1 MGSNPLPA
9 THLRWNLY
17 GAGLESLGRD
27 GKPERLPLPQPA
39 PNEILVRIDAVGVCF
54 SDLKILRLG
63 EAHPKIARDLRTHPV
78 VMGHEICCTV
88 AQVGESL
95 QGRFQV
101 GERYLVQADV
111 YVNERVQAVGY
122 ALDGGYTQYTV
133 FGEPV
138 LNGDAGCYLLRCPE
152 HLSDAEAAL
161 VEPWA
166 CIVASYRI
174 QPRPTP
180 QPNGKWLVIL
190 PHAPMVR
197 YRCSGLEGLSSGNP
211 CVTPSLRF
219 PLQAGGTE
227 SGLPSRSHENPQG
240 GDDSPDTRFP
250 SRSRENLQGG
260 DDSPNTR
267 FPSQSRENLQGGD
280 DSPNT
285 RFPSRSGGNLKEG
298 GQGVALLLT
307 DFRGNPLTDAFEQAA
322 HALGMATHR
331 IETPADAL
339 YDPAQVRAL
348 RDAYAPDGFT
358 DILIFGEPTPALLE
372 AAQDALCYGGALSFT
387 CHHTMP
393 SVPVDVGRLHYDRL
407 LVMGTSSWDITD
419 AYRHT
424 RDTALRNGDRLLL
437 FGAGGAMGQMQL
449 FYALTHP
456 EPPAQVVVVDRHP
469 ERLEPLRA
477 MGVPLAERAGIDLQF
492 YCNADA
498 DPDAQQAHLRS
509 LCPHGYD
516 HIMLL
521 ASSAEAVAL
530 TYPLLTDGGVLNLF
544 AGIPKGQK
552 VPLDLTP
559 LASRHMRL
567 VGSSGST
574 MDDIA
579 ECLRLVAEG
588 ALPARKVIGAIAGLN
603 ALPEALQ
610 AVQSHRYPGKVV
622 VFPQLP
628 DLPLIGLTELHDRL
642 PEVAAHL
649 EAGRYWTRDAERALY
664 RVCST
669 MGEND
674 ATDR

>member
-1 MGSNPLPA
+1 VSAPA

-17 GAGLESLGRD
+17 GAGLENLGRD
-27 GKPERLPLPQPA
+27 GKPERLPVPQPTQ
-39 PNEILVRIDAVGVCF
+39 NEILVRIDAVGICF

-63 EAHPKIARDLRTHPV
+63 EAHPKIDRDLRKHPA

-88 AQVGESL
+88 VQVGEAL
-95 QGRFQV
+95 RGRFHV
-101 GERYLVQADV
+101 GERYIVQADV
-111 YVNERVQAVGY
+111 YVNGRVQAVGY
-122 ALDGGYTQYTV
+122 ALDGGYSQYTV

-138 LNGDAGCYLLRCPE
+138 LNGDAGCYLLRCPD

-166 CIVASYRI
+166 CVVASYRI

-180 QPNGKWLVIL
+180 QPNGRWLVIL

-197 YRCSGLEGLSSGNP
+197 YRCGGVETFRPHPPCPPLPQAGEGERTGALPCAPTPLSHRVGEGSGVRADASPLSHPVGEGLG
-211 CVTPSLRF
+211 VRAT
-219 PLQAGGTE
+219 
-227 SGLPSRSHENPQG
+227 
-240 GDDSPDTRFP
+240 
-250 SRSRENLQGG
+250 
-260 DDSPNTR
+260 
-267 FPSQSRENLQGGD
+267 
-280 DSPNT
+280 
-285 RFPSRSGGNLKEG
+285 
-298 GQGVALLLT
+298 QGVALLLT
-307 DFRGNPLTDAFEQAA
+307 DSRDNPLTDAFEQAA

-339 YDPAQVRAL
+339 YDPERIRAL

-358 DILIFGEPTPALLE
+358 DILIFGEPTPEVLE
-372 AAQDALCYGGALSFT
+372 AAQDTLSYGGALSFT
-387 CHHTMP
+387 CHRAMLP
-393 SVPVDVGRLHYDRL
+393 VPVDVGRLHYDRL

-424 RDTALRNGDRLLL
+424 RDTALRKGDRLLL

-449 FYALTHP
+449 FYALTRP

-469 ERLEPLRA
+469 ERLEPLRE
-477 MGVPLAERAGIDLQF
+477 MGIPLAQQAGIDLQF

-498 DPDAQQAHLRS
+498 EPDAQQAHLRA

-521 ASSAEAVAL
+521 ASSVEAVAL

-552 VPLDLTP
+552 APLDLTP

-567 VGSSGST
+567 LGSSGST

-628 DLPLIGLTELHDRL
+628 DLPLMGLTELHERL

>member
-1 MGSNPLPA
+1 MALPA
-9 THLRWNLY
+9 THFRWNLY
-17 GAGLESLGRD
+17 GAGLENLGRD
-27 GKPERLPLPQPA
+27 GKPERLPVPQPA
-39 PNEILVRIDAVGVCF
+39 QNEILARIDAVGICF

-63 EAHPKIARDLRTHPV
+63 EAHPKIHRDLRTHPA

-88 AQVGESL
+88 VQVGEAL
-95 QGRFQV
+95 RGRFHV
-101 GERYLVQADV
+101 GERYIVQADV
-111 YVNERVQAVGY
+111 YVNGRVQAVGY
-122 ALDGGYTQYTV
+122 ALDGGYSQYTV

-138 LNGDAGCYLLRCPE
+138 LNGDAGCYLLRCPD
-152 HLSDAEAAL
+152 HVSDAEAAL

-166 CIVASYRI
+166 CVVASYRI

-180 QPNGKWLVIL
+180 LPNGRWLVIL

-197 YRCSGLEGLSSGNP
+197 YRCGGVEGLSSGNP

-227 SGLPSRSHENPQG
+227 SGSSPLGGGNPRGEGNLPS
-240 GDDSPDTRFP
+240 
-250 SRSRENLQGG
+250 
-260 DDSPNTR
+260 
-267 FPSQSRENLQGGD
+267 
-280 DSPNT
+280 T

-298 GQGVALLLT
+298 GQGVAILIT
-307 DFRGNPLTDAFEQAA
+307 DSRGNPLTDAFEQAA
-322 HALGMATHR
+322 HALGMALHR

-339 YDPAQVRAL
+339 YDPAQVHTL

-358 DILIFGEPTPALLE
+358 DILIFGEPTPEVLE

-387 CHHTMP
+387 CHHKMP
-393 SVPVDVGRLHYDRL
+393 PVPVDVGRLHYDRL
-407 LVMGTSSWDITD
+407 LLMGTTSWDIAD

-424 RDTALRNGDRLLL
+424 RDTALRKGDRLLL

-449 FYALTHP
+449 FYALTRP

-469 ERLEPLRA
+469 ERLEPLRE
-477 MGVPLAERAGIDLQF
+477 MGVPLAQQAGIDLQF

-498 DPDAQQAHLRS
+498 EPDAQQAHLRA

-552 VPLDLTP
+552 APLDLTP
-559 LASRHMRL
+559 LASRHMRI

-628 DLPLIGLTELHDRL
+628 DLPLMGLTELHERL

-649 EAGRYWTRDAERALY
+649 EAGRYWTRDAERALH

>member
-1 MGSNPLPA
+1 VNLPA

-17 GAGLESLGRD
+17 GAGLENLGRD
-27 GKPERLPLPQPA
+27 GKSERLPLPQPA
-39 PNEILVRIDAVGVCF
+39 PNEILVRVDAVGICF

-63 EAHPKIARDLRTHPV
+63 GAHPKIARDLRTHPV

-111 YVNERVQAVGY
+111 YVNGRVQAVGY

-138 LNGDAGCYLLRCPE
+138 LNGDAGCYLLRCPD

-166 CIVASYRI
+166 CVVASYRI

-180 QPNGKWLVIL
+180 QPNGRWLVIL
-190 PHAPMVR
+190 PHTPMVR
-197 YRCSGLEGLSSGNP
+197 YRCGGVEALSVGNSGI
-211 CVTPSLRF
+211 TPSLRF

-227 SGLPSRSHENPQG
+227 LGSSPPGGGNPRGEGNLPS
-240 GDDSPDTRFP
+240 
-250 SRSRENLQGG
+250 
-260 DDSPNTR
+260 
-267 FPSQSRENLQGGD
+267 
-280 DSPNT
+280 T

-298 GQGVALLLT
+298 GQGVAILIT
-307 DFRGNPLTDAFEQAA
+307 DSRGNPLAEAFEQAA

-498 DPDAQQAHLRS
+498 DPDAQQAHLRA

-559 LASRHMRL
+559 LASRHMRI

-610 AVQSHRYPGKVV
+610 AVQTHRYPGKVV
-622 VFPQLP
+622 IFPQLP

-669 MGEND
+669 TGEND

>member
-1 MGSNPLPA
+1 VSAPA

-17 GAGLESLGRD
+17 GAGLENLGRD
-27 GKPERLPLPQPA
+27 GKPERLPVPQPA
-39 PNEILVRIDAVGVCF
+39 PNEILVRIDAVGICF

-63 EAHPKIARDLRTHPV
+63 EAHPKIARDLRTHPA

-88 AQVGESL
+88 AQVGEAL

-101 GERYLVQADV
+101 GERYIVQADV
-111 YVNERVQAVGY
+111 YVNGRVQAVGY
-122 ALDGGYTQYTV
+122 ALDGGYSQYTI

-138 LNGDAGCYLLRCPE
+138 LNGDAGCYLLRCPD

-166 CIVASYRI
+166 CVVASYRI

-180 QPNGKWLVIL
+180 QPNGRWLVIL

-197 YRCSGLEGLSSGNP
+197 YRCGGVDGLHACSSPHLTSPVDGGG
-211 CVTPSLRF
+211 TPSPSAGRVGV
-219 PLQAGGTE
+219 GGTA
-227 SGLPSRSHENPQG
+227 
-240 GDDSPDTRFP
+240 
-250 SRSRENLQGG
+250 
-260 DDSPNTR
+260 
-267 FPSQSRENLQGGD
+267 
-280 DSPNT
+280 
-285 RFPSRSGGNLKEG
+285 
-298 GQGVALLLT
+298 VLLT
-307 DFRGNPLTDAFEQAA
+307 DFRGNPLTDALEQTA
-322 HALGMATHR
+322 HALGMETHR
-331 IETPADAL
+331 LETPADAL
-339 YDPAQVRAL
+339 YDSERIRAL

-358 DILIFGEPTPALLE
+358 DILIFGEPTPDALE

-387 CHHTMP
+387 CHHKTP
-393 SVPVDVGRLHYDRL
+393 PAPVDVGRLHYDRL

-424 RDTALRNGDRLLL
+424 RDTALRKGDRLLL

-449 FYALTHP
+449 FYALTRP

-469 ERLEPLRA
+469 ERLEPLRE
-477 MGVPLAERAGIDLQF
+477 MGIPLAQQAGIDLQF

-498 DPDAQQAHLRS
+498 DPDAQQAHLRA

-567 VGSSGST
+567 LGSSGST

-588 ALPARKVIGAIAGLN
+588 ALPARKVIGAIGGLN

-628 DLPLIGLTELHDRL
+628 DLPLMGLTELHERL

>member
-1 MGSNPLPA
+1 VSLPT

-17 GAGLESLGRD
+17 GAGLENLGRD
-27 GKPERLPLPQPA
+27 GKPERLPTPQPA
-39 PNEILVRIDAVGVCF
+39 PNEILVRIDAVGICF

-63 EAHPKIARDLRTHPV
+63 EAHPKIARDLRTHPA

-88 AQVGESL
+88 VQVGEAL
-95 QGRFQV
+95 RGRFHV
-101 GERYLVQADV
+101 GERYIVQADV
-111 YVNERVQAVGY
+111 YVNGRVQAVGY

-138 LNGDAGCYLLRCPE
+138 LNGDAGCYLLRCPD
-152 HLSDAEAAL
+152 HVSDAEAAL

-166 CIVASYRI
+166 CVVASYRI

-180 QPNGKWLVIL
+180 QPNGRWLVIL

-197 YRCSGLEGLSSGNP
+197 YRCSGLEVFCPHPLNP
-211 CVTPSLRF
+211 
-219 PLQAGGTE
+219 PLPQAGEGERAGGAPPCAPTPLSHPVGE
-227 SGLPSRSHENPQG
+227 GQGVRAEPSPHPVGEGLGVRATN
-240 GDDSPDTRFP
+240 
-250 SRSRENLQGG
+250 
-260 DDSPNTR
+260 
-267 FPSQSRENLQGGD
+267 
-280 DSPNT
+280 
-285 RFPSRSGGNLKEG
+285 
-298 GQGVALLLT
+298 GVALLLT
-307 DFRGNPLTDAFEQAA
+307 DFRGNPLTDAFKQAA

-339 YDPAQVRAL
+339 YDPERIRAL

-358 DILIFGEPTPALLE
+358 DILIFGDPTPEVLE

-387 CHHTMP
+387 CHRAMP
-393 SVPVDVGRLHYDRL
+393 PVPVDVGRLHYDRL

-424 RDTALRNGDRLLL
+424 RDTALRKGDRLLL

-449 FYALTHP
+449 FYALTRP

-469 ERLEPLRA
+469 ERLEPLRE
-477 MGVPLAERAGIDLQF
+477 MGVPLAQQAGIELQF

-498 DPDAQQAHLRS
+498 DPDAQQAHLRA

-552 VPLDLTP
+552 APLDLTP

-567 VGSSGST
+567 LGSSGST

-628 DLPLIGLTELHDRL
+628 DLPLIGLTELHERL

>member
-1 MGSNPLPA
+1 VSAPA

-17 GAGLESLGRD
+17 GAGLENLGRD
-27 GKPERLPLPQPA
+27 GKPERLPTPQPA
-39 PNEILVRIDAVGVCF
+39 PNEILVRINAVGICF

-63 EAHPKIARDLRTHPV
+63 EAHPKIDRDLRKHPA

-88 AQVGESL
+88 VQVGEAL
-95 QGRFQV
+95 RGRFHV
-101 GERYLVQADV
+101 GERYIVQADV
-111 YVNERVQAVGY
+111 YVNGRVQAVGY
-122 ALDGGYTQYTV
+122 ALDGGYSQYTV

-138 LNGDAGCYLLRCPE
+138 LSGDAGCYLLRCPD

-166 CIVASYRI
+166 CVVASYRI

-180 QPNGKWLVIL
+180 QPNGRWLVIL

-197 YRCSGLEGLSSGNP
+197 YRCGGVEALSVGNSGI
-211 CVTPSLRF
+211 TPSLRF

-240 GDDSPDTRFP
+240 TDDSPNTRFP
-250 SRSRENLQGG
+250 SRSRENPQGG

-267 FPSQSRENLQGGD
+267 FPSRSRENPQGGD

-307 DFRGNPLTDAFEQAA
+307 DFRGNPLTDALEQTA
-322 HALGMATHR
+322 HALGMETHR
-331 IETPADAL
+331 LETPADAL
-339 YDPAQVRAL
+339 YDSERIRAL

-358 DILIFGEPTPALLE
+358 DILIFGDPTPEVLE

-387 CHHTMP
+387 CHRAMP
-393 SVPVDVGRLHYDRL
+393 PVPVDVGRLHYDRL

-424 RDTALRNGDRLLL
+424 RDTALRRGDRLLL

-449 FYALTHP
+449 FYALTRP

-469 ERLEPLRA
+469 ERLEPLRE
-477 MGVPLAERAGIDLQF
+477 MGVPLAQQAGIDLQF

-498 DPDAQQAHLRS
+498 DPDAQQAHLRA

-552 VPLDLTP
+552 APLDLTP
-559 LASRHMRL
+559 LASRHMRI

-628 DLPLIGLTELHDRL
+628 DLPLIGLTELHERL

-649 EAGRYWTRDAERALY
+649 ESGRYWTRDAERALY

>member
-17 GAGLESLGRD
+17 GAGLENLGRD
-27 GKPERLPLPQPA
+27 GMPERLPLPQPA
-39 PNEILVRIDAVGVCF
+39 PNEILVRIDAVGICF

-63 EAHPKIARDLRTHPV
+63 EAHPKIARDLRKRPA
-78 VMGHEICCTV
+78 VMGHEICGTV
-88 AQVGESL
+88 AQVGEAL
-95 QGRFQV
+95 HGRFQV
-101 GERYLVQADV
+101 GERYIVQADV
-111 YVNERVQAVGY
+111 YVNGRVQAVGY

-166 CIVASYRI
+166 CVVASYRI

-180 QPNGKWLVIL
+180 KPNGRWLVIL

-197 YRCSGLEGLSSGNP
+197 YRCSALGVFRPHHLDP
-211 CVTPSLRF
+211 
-219 PLQAGGTE
+219 PLPQAG
-227 SGLPSRSHENPQG
+227 
-240 GDDSPDTRFP
+240 
-250 SRSRENLQGG
+250 
-260 DDSPNTR
+260 
-267 FPSQSRENLQGGD
+267 
-280 DSPNT
+280 
-285 RFPSRSGGNLKEG
+285 EG
-298 GQGVALLLT
+298 GHATPLSHIVGEGHGVRATQGIALLLT
-307 DFRGNPLTDAFEQAA
+307 DFHGNPLTDAFEQTA
-322 HALGMATHR
+322 HALGMAVQHIQTTT
-331 IETPADAL
+331 ELL

-393 SVPVDVGRLHYDRL
+393 PVPVDVGRLHYDRL

-424 RDTALRNGDRLLL
+424 RDTALRRGDRLLL

-498 DPDAQQAHLRS
+498 EPDAQQAHLRS

-552 VPLDLTP
+552 VLLDLTP

-567 VGSSGST
+567 LGSSGST

-610 AVQSHRYPGKVV
+610 AVQAHRYPGKVV
-622 VFPQLP
+622 IFPQLP
-628 DLPLIGLTELHDRL
+628 DLPLMGLTELHEHL

-649 EAGRYWTRDAERALY
+649 EARRYWTRDAERALY
-664 RVCST
+664 RVFSKA
-669 MGEND
+669 GEND

>member
-1 MGSNPLPA
+1 MALPA
-9 THLRWNLY
+9 THFRWNLY
-17 GAGLESLGRD
+17 GAGLENLGRD
-27 GKPERLPLPQPA
+27 GKPERLPVPQPA
-39 PNEILVRIDAVGVCF
+39 PNEILVRIDAVGICF

-63 EAHPKIARDLRTHPV
+63 EAHPKIARNLRTHPA

-88 AQVGESL
+88 VQVGDAL
-95 QGRFQV
+95 QGRFHV
-101 GERYLVQADV
+101 GERYIVQADV
-111 YVNERVQAVGY
+111 YVNGRVQAVGY

-138 LNGDAGCYLLRCPE
+138 LSGDAGCYLLRCPD

-166 CIVASYRI
+166 CVVASYRI

-180 QPNGKWLVIL
+180 QPNGRWLVIL

-240 GDDSPDTRFP
+240 TDDSPDTRFP
-250 SRSRENLQGG
+250 SRSRENPQGG
-260 DDSPNTR
+260 DDSPDTR
-267 FPSQSRENLQGGD
+267 FPSQSRENPQGGD

-331 IETPADAL
+331 IETTADAL
-339 YDPAQVRAL
+339 YDPARVHTL
-348 RDAYAPDGFT
+348 RDTYAPDGFT
-358 DILIFGEPTPALLE
+358 DILIFGEPTPDALE

-387 CHHTMP
+387 CHHKTP
-393 SVPVDVGRLHYDRL
+393 PAPVDVGRLHYDRL

-424 RDTALRNGDRLLL
+424 RDASLRKGDRLLL

-449 FYALTHP
+449 FYALTRP

-469 ERLEPLRA
+469 ERLEPLRE
-477 MGVPLAERAGIDLQF
+477 MGIPLAQQAGIDLQF

-498 DPDAQQAHLRS
+498 DPDAQQAHLRA

-521 ASSAEAVAL
+521 ASSVEAVAL

-552 VPLDLTP
+552 APLDLTP

-567 VGSSGST
+567 LGSSGST

-628 DLPLIGLTELHDRL
+628 DLPLMGLTELHERL

-664 RVCST
+664 RVCSKA
-669 MGEND
+669 GEND

>member
-1 MGSNPLPA
+1 MALPA
-9 THLRWNLY
+9 THFRWNLY
-17 GAGLESLGRD
+17 GAGLENLGRD
-27 GKPERLPLPQPA
+27 GKPERLPVPQPA
-39 PNEILVRIDAVGVCF
+39 PNEILVRIDAVGICF

-63 EAHPKIARDLRTHPV
+63 EAHPKIARNLRTHPA

-88 AQVGESL
+88 VQVGEAL
-95 QGRFQV
+95 RGRFHV
-101 GERYLVQADV
+101 GERYIVQADV
-111 YVNERVQAVGY
+111 YVNGRVQAVGY

-138 LNGDAGCYLLRCPE
+138 LNGDAGCYLLRCPD

-166 CIVASYRI
+166 CVVASYRI

-180 QPNGKWLVIL
+180 QPNGRWLVIL

-240 GDDSPDTRFP
+240 TDDSPDTRFP
-250 SRSRENLQGG
+250 SRSRENPQGG
-260 DDSPNTR
+260 DDSPDTR
-267 FPSQSRENLQGGD
+267 FPSQSRENPQGGD

-285 RFPSRSGGNLKEG
+285 RFPSRSGGDLKEG

-331 IETPADAL
+331 IETTADAL
-339 YDPAQVRAL
+339 YDPARVHTL
-348 RDAYAPDGFT
+348 RDTYAPDGFT
-358 DILIFGEPTPALLE
+358 DILIFGDPTPEVLE

-387 CHHTMP
+387 CHRAMLP
-393 SVPVDVGRLHYDRL
+393 VPVDVGRLHYDRL

-424 RDTALRNGDRLLL
+424 RDASLRKGDRLLL

-449 FYALTHP
+449 FYALTRP

-469 ERLEPLRA
+469 ERLEPLRE
-477 MGVPLAERAGIDLQF
+477 MGVPLAQQAGIDLQF

-498 DPDAQQAHLRS
+498 DPDAQQAHLRA

-516 HIMLL
+516 HIMML
-521 ASSAEAVAL
+521 ASSAESVAL

-567 VGSSGST
+567 LGSSGST

-628 DLPLIGLTELHDRL
+628 DLPLMGLTELHERL

-664 RVCST
+664 RVCSKA
-669 MGEND
+669 GEND

>member
-1 MGSNPLPA
+1 VSLPA

-17 GAGLESLGRD
+17 GAGLENLGRD
-27 GKPERLPLPQPA
+27 GKPERLPVPQPA
-39 PNEILVRIDAVGVCF
+39 QNEILARIDAVGICF

-63 EAHPKIARDLRTHPV
+63 EAHPKIARDLRTHPA

-88 AQVGESL
+88 VQVGEAL
-95 QGRFQV
+95 RGRFHV
-101 GERYLVQADV
+101 GERYIVQADV
-111 YVNERVQAVGY
+111 YVNGRVQAVGY

-138 LNGDAGCYLLRCPE
+138 LNGDAGCYLLRCPD

-166 CIVASYRI
+166 CVVASYRI

-180 QPNGKWLVIL
+180 LPNGRWLVIL

-197 YRCSGLEGLSSGNP
+197 YRCGGVDGLHACSSPHLTSPVDGGG
-211 CVTPSLRF
+211 TPSPSAGRGGV
-219 PLQAGGTE
+219 GGTA
-227 SGLPSRSHENPQG
+227 
-240 GDDSPDTRFP
+240 
-250 SRSRENLQGG
+250 
-260 DDSPNTR
+260 
-267 FPSQSRENLQGGD
+267 
-280 DSPNT
+280 
-285 RFPSRSGGNLKEG
+285 
-298 GQGVALLLT
+298 VLLT
-307 DFRGNPLTDAFEQAA
+307 DSRGNPLAEAFEQAA

-348 RDAYAPDGFT
+348 RDTYAPDGFT
-358 DILIFGEPTPALLE
+358 DILIFGEPTPEVLE

-387 CHHTMP
+387 CHRAMP
-393 SVPVDVGRLHYDRL
+393 PVPVDVGRLHYDRL
-407 LVMGTSSWDITD
+407 LLMGTTSWDITD

-424 RDTALRNGDRLLL
+424 RDTALRKGDRLLL

-449 FYALTHP
+449 FYALTRP

-469 ERLEPLRA
+469 ERLEPLRE
-477 MGVPLAERAGIDLQF
+477 MGIPLAQHAGIELQF

-498 DPDAQQAHLRS
+498 DPDAQQAHLRA

-567 VGSSGST
+567 LGSSGST

-610 AVQSHRYPGKVV
+610 AVQTHRYPGKVV
-622 VFPQLP
+622 LFPQLP
-628 DLPLIGLTELHDRL
+628 DLPLMGLTELHDRL

-649 EAGRYWTRDAERALY
+649 EGGTLLDTRRRTRPL
-664 RVCST
+664 SG
-669 MGEND
+669 ML
-674 ATDR
+674 

>member
-1 MGSNPLPA
+1 VSLPT

-17 GAGLESLGRD
+17 GAGLENLGRD
-27 GKPERLPLPQPA
+27 GKPERLPVPQPA
-39 PNEILVRIDAVGVCF
+39 QNEILARIDAVGICF

-63 EAHPKIARDLRTHPV
+63 EAHPKIDRDLRTHPA

-88 AQVGESL
+88 VQVGDAL
-95 QGRFQV
+95 QGRFQI
-101 GERYLVQADV
+101 GERYIVQADV
-111 YVNERVQAVGY
+111 YVNGRVQAVGY
-122 ALDGGYTQYTV
+122 ALDGGFSQYTV

-138 LNGDAGCYLLRCPE
+138 LNGDAGCYLLRCPD
-152 HLSDAEAAL
+152 HVSDAEAAL

-166 CIVASYRI
+166 CVVASYRI

-180 QPNGKWLVIL
+180 QPNGRWLVIL

-197 YRCSGLEGLSSGNP
+197 YRCGGVEALSVGNSGT
-211 CVTPSLRF
+211 TPSLRF

-240 GDDSPDTRFP
+240 TDDSPDTRFP
-250 SRSRENLQGG
+250 SQSRENPQGG

-322 HALGMATHR
+322 HALGMVFHR
-331 IETPADAL
+331 IETPANAL
-339 YDPAQVRAL
+339 YDPAQVHTL

-358 DILIFGEPTPALLE
+358 DILIFGEPTPEVLE
-372 AAQDALCYGGALSFT
+372 AAQDALGYGGALSFT
-387 CHHTMP
+387 CHRTMP
-393 SVPVDVGRLHYDRL
+393 PVPVDVGRLHYDRL

-424 RDTALRNGDRLLL
+424 RDTALRKGDRLLL

-449 FYALTHP
+449 FYALTRP

-469 ERLEPLRA
+469 ERLEPLRE
-477 MGVPLAERAGIDLQF
+477 MGVPLAQHAGIELQF

-498 DPDAQQAHLRS
+498 DPDAQQAHLRA

-559 LASRHMRL
+559 LASRHMRI

-628 DLPLIGLTELHDRL
+628 DLPLMGLTELHDRL

>member
-1 MGSNPLPA
+1 VRLPA

-17 GAGLESLGRD
+17 GAGLENLGRD
-27 GKPERLPLPQPA
+27 GKPERLPVPQPA
-39 PNEILVRIDAVGVCF
+39 PNEILVRIDAVGICF

-63 EAHPKIARDLRTHPV
+63 EAHPKIDRDLRKHPA

-88 AQVGESL
+88 VQVGEAL
-95 QGRFQV
+95 RGRFHV
-101 GERYLVQADV
+101 GERYIVQADV
-111 YVNERVQAVGY
+111 YVNGRVQAVGY
-122 ALDGGYTQYTV
+122 ALDGGYSQYTV

-138 LNGDAGCYLLRCPE
+138 LNGDAGCYLLRCPD

-166 CIVASYRI
+166 CVVASYRI

-180 QPNGKWLVIL
+180 LPNGRWLVIL

-197 YRCSGLEGLSSGNP
+197 YRCGGLETFRPHPP
-211 CVTPSLRF
+211 CP
-219 PLQAGGTE
+219 PLPQAGERERTGALPCAPTPLSHPVGE
-227 SGLPSRSHENPQG
+227 GSGVRADASPLSHPVG
-240 GDDSPDTRFP
+240 
-250 SRSRENLQGG
+250 
-260 DDSPNTR
+260 
-267 FPSQSRENLQGGD
+267 
-280 DSPNT
+280 
-285 RFPSRSGGNLKEG
+285 EG
-298 GQGVALLLT
+298 LGVRATQGVALLLT
-307 DFRGNPLTDAFEQAA
+307 DSRGNPLTEAFEQAA
-322 HALGMATHR
+322 HALGMALHR
-331 IETPADAL
+331 IETTADAL
-339 YDPAQVRAL
+339 YDSERIRAL

-358 DILIFGEPTPALLE
+358 DILIFGEPTPEVLE

-387 CHHTMP
+387 CHHKTP
-393 SVPVDVGRLHYDRL
+393 PAPVDVGRLHYDRL
-407 LVMGTSSWDITD
+407 LLMGTSSWDITD

-424 RDTALRNGDRLLL
+424 RDTALRRGDRLLL

-449 FYALTHP
+449 FYALTRP

-469 ERLEPLRA
+469 ERLEPLRE
-477 MGVPLAERAGIDLQF
+477 MGIPLAQQAGIDLQF

-498 DPDAQQAHLRS
+498 EPDAQQAHLRA

-552 VPLDLTP
+552 APLDLTP
-559 LASRHMRL
+559 LASRHMRI

-622 VFPQLP
+622 IFPQLP
-628 DLPLIGLTELHDRL
+628 DLPLMGLTELHEHL

-664 RVCST
+664 RVCSKV
-669 MGEND
+669 GEND

>member
-1 MGSNPLPA
+1 MSSNPLPA

-17 GAGLESLGRD
+17 GAGLENLGRD

-39 PNEILVRIDAVGVCF
+39 PNEILVRIDAVGICF

-63 EAHPKIARDLRTHPV
+63 EAHPKIARDLRTHPA

-88 AQVGESL
+88 VQVGDAL
-95 QGRFQV
+95 QGRFRV
-101 GERYLVQADV
+101 GERYIVQADV
-111 YVNERVQAVGY
+111 YVNGRVQAVGY
-122 ALDGGYTQYTV
+122 ALDGGYSQYTI

-138 LNGDAGCYLLRCPE
+138 LNGDAGCYLLRCPD

-166 CIVASYRI
+166 CVVASYRI

-180 QPNGKWLVIL
+180 LPNGRWLVIL

-197 YRCSGLEGLSSGNP
+197 YRCGGVDGLHACSSPHLTSPVDGEG
-211 CVTPSLRF
+211 TPSPPAGRVGV
-219 PLQAGGTE
+219 GGTA
-227 SGLPSRSHENPQG
+227 
-240 GDDSPDTRFP
+240 
-250 SRSRENLQGG
+250 
-260 DDSPNTR
+260 
-267 FPSQSRENLQGGD
+267 
-280 DSPNT
+280 
-285 RFPSRSGGNLKEG
+285 
-298 GQGVALLLT
+298 VLLT
-307 DFRGNPLTDAFEQAA
+307 DSRGNPLTEAFEQAA
-322 HALGMATHR
+322 HALGMALHR

-339 YDPAQVRAL
+339 YDPAQVHTL

-358 DILIFGEPTPALLE
+358 DILIFGEPTPEVLE

-387 CHHTMP
+387 CHHKMP
-393 SVPVDVGRLHYDRL
+393 PVPVDVGRLHYDRL

-424 RDTALRNGDRLLL
+424 RDTALRKGDRLLL

-449 FYALTHP
+449 FYALTRP

-469 ERLEPLRA
+469 ERLEPLRE
-477 MGVPLAERAGIDLQF
+477 MGIPLAQQAGIDLQF

-498 DPDAQQAHLRS
+498 DPDAQQAHLRA

-559 LASRHMRL
+559 LASRHMRV

-628 DLPLIGLTELHDRL
+628 DLPLMGLTELHERL
-642 PEVAAHL
+642 PKVAAHL

-664 RVCST
+664 RVCSKA
-669 MGEND
+669 GEND

>member
-1 MGSNPLPA
+1 VSAPA

-17 GAGLESLGRD
+17 GAGLENLGRD
-27 GKPERLPLPQPA
+27 GKPERLPVPQPA
-39 PNEILVRIDAVGVCF
+39 PNEILVRIDAVGICF

-63 EAHPKIARDLRTHPV
+63 EAHPKIARDLRTHPA

-88 AQVGESL
+88 VQVGDAL
-95 QGRFQV
+95 QGRFHV
-101 GERYLVQADV
+101 GERYIVQADV
-111 YVNERVQAVGY
+111 YVNGRVQAVGY
-122 ALDGGYTQYTV
+122 ALDGGYSQYTV

-138 LNGDAGCYLLRCPE
+138 LNGDAGCYLLRCPD

-166 CIVASYRI
+166 CVVASYRI

-180 QPNGKWLVIL
+180 LPNGRWLVIL

-197 YRCSGLEGLSSGNP
+197 YRCGGVETFRPHPPCPPLPQAGEGERTGALPCAPTPLSHPVGEGSGVRADASPLSHPVGEGLG
-211 CVTPSLRF
+211 VRAT
-219 PLQAGGTE
+219 
-227 SGLPSRSHENPQG
+227 QG
-240 GDDSPDTRFP
+240 I
-250 SRSRENLQGG
+250 
-260 DDSPNTR
+260 
-267 FPSQSRENLQGGD
+267 
-280 DSPNT
+280 
-285 RFPSRSGGNLKEG
+285 
-298 GQGVALLLT
+298 ALLLT
-307 DFRGNPLTDAFEQAA
+307 EFRANPLADAFEQAA
-322 HALGMATHR
+322 HALGMAVQHILTTA
-331 IETPADAL
+331 ELL

-358 DILIFGEPTPALLE
+358 DILIFGEPTPEVLE

-387 CHHTMP
+387 CHHKMP
-393 SVPVDVGRLHYDRL
+393 PVPVDVGRLHYDRL

-424 RDTALRNGDRLLL
+424 RDTALRKGDRLLL

-449 FYALTHP
+449 FYALTRP

-469 ERLEPLRA
+469 ERLEPLRE
-477 MGVPLAERAGIDLQF
+477 MGVPLAQQAGIDLQF

-498 DPDAQQAHLRS
+498 DPDAQQAHLRA

-567 VGSSGST
+567 LGSSGST

-628 DLPLIGLTELHDRL
+628 DLPLMGLTELHERL

-664 RVCST
+664 RVCSKA
-669 MGEND
+669 GEND
-674 ATDR
+674 ETDR

>member
-1 MGSNPLPA
+1 VSAPA

-17 GAGLESLGRD
+17 GAGLENLGRD
-27 GKPERLPLPQPA
+27 GKPERLPVPQPA
-39 PNEILVRIDAVGVCF
+39 PNEILVRIDAVGICF

-63 EAHPKIARDLRTHPV
+63 EAHPKIARDLRTHPA

-88 AQVGESL
+88 AQVGEAL

-101 GERYLVQADV
+101 GERYIVQADV
-111 YVNERVQAVGY
+111 YVNGRVQAVGY
-122 ALDGGYTQYTV
+122 ALDGGYSQYTI

-138 LNGDAGCYLLRCPE
+138 LNGDAGCYLLRCPD

-166 CIVASYRI
+166 CVVASYRI

-180 QPNGKWLVIL
+180 QPNGRWLVIL

-197 YRCSGLEGLSSGNP
+197 YRCGGVDGLHACSSPHLTSPVDGGG
-211 CVTPSLRF
+211 TPSPSAGRVGV
-219 PLQAGGTE
+219 GGTA
-227 SGLPSRSHENPQG
+227 
-240 GDDSPDTRFP
+240 
-250 SRSRENLQGG
+250 
-260 DDSPNTR
+260 
-267 FPSQSRENLQGGD
+267 
-280 DSPNT
+280 
-285 RFPSRSGGNLKEG
+285 
-298 GQGVALLLT
+298 VLLT
-307 DFRGNPLTDAFEQAA
+307 DFRGNPLTDALEQTA
-322 HALGMATHR
+322 HALGMETHR
-331 IETPADAL
+331 LETPADAL
-339 YDPAQVRAL
+339 YDSERIRAL

-358 DILIFGEPTPALLE
+358 DILIFGEPTPDALE

-387 CHHTMP
+387 CHHKTP
-393 SVPVDVGRLHYDRL
+393 PAPVDVGRLHYDRL

-424 RDTALRNGDRLLL
+424 RDTALRKGDRLLL

-449 FYALTHP
+449 FYALTRP

-469 ERLEPLRA
+469 ERLEPLRE
-477 MGVPLAERAGIDLQF
+477 MGIPLAQQAGIDLQF

-498 DPDAQQAHLRS
+498 DPDAQQAHLRA

-530 TYPLLTDGGVLNLF
+530 TYPLLTDGGILNLF

-559 LASRHMRL
+559 LASRHMRI

-588 ALPARKVIGAIAGLN
+588 ALPARKVIGAIGGLN

-628 DLPLIGLTELHDRL
+628 DLPLMGLTELHERL

-669 MGEND
+669 IGEND

>member
-1 MGSNPLPA
+1 VSLPA

-17 GAGLESLGRD
+17 GAGLENLGRD
-27 GKPERLPLPQPA
+27 GKPERLPTPQPA
-39 PNEILVRIDAVGVCF
+39 PNEILVRIDAVGICF

-63 EAHPKIARDLRTHPV
+63 EAHPKIARDLRTHPA

-88 AQVGESL
+88 VQVGDAL
-95 QGRFQV
+95 QGRFQI
-101 GERYLVQADV
+101 GERYIVQADV
-111 YVNERVQAVGY
+111 YVNGRVQAVGY
-122 ALDGGYTQYTV
+122 ALDGGFSQYTV

-138 LNGDAGCYLLRCPE
+138 LNGDAGCYLLRCPD
-152 HLSDAEAAL
+152 HVSDAEAAL

-166 CIVASYRI
+166 CVVASYRI

-180 QPNGKWLVIL
+180 LPNGRWLVIL

-197 YRCSGLEGLSSGNP
+197 YRCGGVEALSVGNSGI
-211 CVTPSLRF
+211 TPSLRF

-227 SGLPSRSHENPQG
+227 LGSSSSGGGNPRGEGNLPS
-240 GDDSPDTRFP
+240 
-250 SRSRENLQGG
+250 
-260 DDSPNTR
+260 
-267 FPSQSRENLQGGD
+267 
-280 DSPNT
+280 T

-298 GQGVALLLT
+298 GQGVAILIT
-307 DFRGNPLTDAFEQAA
+307 DSRGNPLTDALEQTA

-339 YDPAQVRAL
+339 YDPAQVHTL

-358 DILIFGEPTPALLE
+358 DILIFGEPTPEVLE

-387 CHHTMP
+387 CHRAMP
-393 SVPVDVGRLHYDRL
+393 PVPVDVGRLHYDRL
-407 LVMGTSSWDITD
+407 LVMGTTSWDITD

-424 RDTALRNGDRLLL
+424 RDASLRKGDRLLL

-449 FYALTHP
+449 FYALTRP

-469 ERLEPLRA
+469 ERLEPLRE
-477 MGVPLAERAGIDLQF
+477 MGIPLAQRAGIDLQF

-498 DPDAQQAHLRS
+498 EPDAQQAHLRA

-521 ASSAEAVAL
+521 ASSVEAVAL

-552 VPLDLTP
+552 APLDLTL

-567 VGSSGST
+567 LGSSGST

-588 ALPARKVIGAIAGLN
+588 ALPARKVIGAIGGLN
-603 ALPEALQ
+603 ALHEALQ

-628 DLPLIGLTELHDRL
+628 DLPLMGLTELHDRL

-649 EAGRYWTRDAERALY
+649 ESGRYWTRDAERALY
-664 RVCST
+664 RVCSKA
-669 MGEND
+669 GEND

>member
-1 MGSNPLPA
+1 VSLPT

-17 GAGLESLGRD
+17 GAGLGNLGRD
-27 GKPERLPLPQPA
+27 GKPERLPVPQPA
-39 PNEILVRIDAVGVCF
+39 QNEILARIDAVGICF

-63 EAHPKIARDLRTHPV
+63 EAHPKIDRDLRTHPA

-88 AQVGESL
+88 VQVGEAL
-95 QGRFQV
+95 RGRFHV
-101 GERYLVQADV
+101 GERYIVQADV
-111 YVNERVQAVGY
+111 YVNGRVQAVGY
-122 ALDGGYTQYTV
+122 ALDGGFSQYTV

-138 LNGDAGCYLLRCPE
+138 LNGDAGCYLLRCPD
-152 HLSDAEAAL
+152 HVSDAEAAL

-166 CIVASYRI
+166 CVVASYRI

-180 QPNGKWLVIL
+180 QPNGRWLVIL

-197 YRCSGLEGLSSGNP
+197 YRCGGLEALSVGNSGI
-211 CVTPSLRF
+211 TPSLRF

-227 SGLPSRSHENPQG
+227 LGSSPPGGGNPRGEGNLPS
-240 GDDSPDTRFP
+240 
-250 SRSRENLQGG
+250 
-260 DDSPNTR
+260 
-267 FPSQSRENLQGGD
+267 
-280 DSPNT
+280 T

-339 YDPAQVRAL
+339 YDPERIRAL

-358 DILIFGEPTPALLE
+358 DILIFGEPTPEVLE

-387 CHHTMP
+387 CHRAMP
-393 SVPVDVGRLHYDRL
+393 PVPVDVGRLHYDRL

-424 RDTALRNGDRLLL
+424 RDASLRKGDRLLL

-449 FYALTHP
+449 FYALTRP

-469 ERLEPLRA
+469 ERLEPLRE
-477 MGVPLAERAGIDLQF
+477 MGIPLAQQAGIDLQF

-498 DPDAQQAHLRS
+498 EPDAQQAHLRA

-530 TYPLLTDGGVLNLF
+530 TYPLLTDGGILNLF

-552 VPLDLTP
+552 APLDLTP
-559 LASRHMRL
+559 LASRHMRI

>member
-1 MGSNPLPA
+1 VSAPA

-17 GAGLESLGRD
+17 GAGLENLGRD
-27 GKPERLPLPQPA
+27 GKPERLPVPQPA
-39 PNEILVRIDAVGVCF
+39 PNEILVRIDAVGICF

-63 EAHPKIARDLRTHPV
+63 EAHPKIARDLRTHPA

-88 AQVGESL
+88 VQVGDAL
-95 QGRFQV
+95 QGRFHV
-101 GERYLVQADV
+101 GERYIVQADV
-111 YVNERVQAVGY
+111 YVNGRVQAVGY
-122 ALDGGYTQYTV
+122 ALDGGYSQYTV

-138 LNGDAGCYLLRCPE
+138 LNGDAGCYLLRCPD

-166 CIVASYRI
+166 CVVASYRI

-180 QPNGKWLVIL
+180 LPNGRWLVIL

-197 YRCSGLEGLSSGNP
+197 YRCGGVETFRPHPPCPPLPQAGEGERTGALPCAPTPLSHPVGEGSGVRADASPLSHPVGEGLG
-211 CVTPSLRF
+211 VRAT
-219 PLQAGGTE
+219 
-227 SGLPSRSHENPQG
+227 QG
-240 GDDSPDTRFP
+240 I
-250 SRSRENLQGG
+250 
-260 DDSPNTR
+260 
-267 FPSQSRENLQGGD
+267 
-280 DSPNT
+280 
-285 RFPSRSGGNLKEG
+285 
-298 GQGVALLLT
+298 ALLLT
-307 DFRGNPLTDAFEQAA
+307 DSRGNPLTDALEQTA
-322 HALGMATHR
+322 HALGMETHR
-331 IETPADAL
+331 LETPADAL
-339 YDPAQVRAL
+339 YDSERIRAL

-358 DILIFGEPTPALLE
+358 DILIFGDPTPEVLE
-372 AAQDALCYGGALSFT
+372 AAHDALCYGGALSFT
-387 CHHTMP
+387 CHHKMP
-393 SVPVDVGRLHYDRL
+393 PVPVDVGRLHYDRL
-407 LVMGTSSWDITD
+407 LLMGTTSWDITD

-424 RDTALRNGDRLLL
+424 RDTALRKGDRLLL

-449 FYALTHP
+449 FYALTRP

-469 ERLEPLRA
+469 ERLEPLRE
-477 MGVPLAERAGIDLQF
+477 MGVPLAQHAGIDLQF

-498 DPDAQQAHLRS
+498 DPDAQQAHLRA

-552 VPLDLTP
+552 APLDLTP
-559 LASRHMRL
+559 LASRHMRI

-610 AVQSHRYPGKVV
+610 AVQTHRYPGKVV
-622 VFPQLP
+622 LFPQLP
-628 DLPLIGLTELHDRL
+628 DLPLIGLTELHERL

-664 RVCST
+664 RVCSNA
-669 MGEND
+669 GEND

>member
-1 MGSNPLPA
+1 MSAPA

-17 GAGLESLGRD
+17 GAGLENLGRD
-27 GKPERLPLPQPA
+27 GKPERLPTPQPA
-39 PNEILVRIDAVGVCF
+39 PNEILVRIDAVGICF

-63 EAHPKIARDLRTHPV
+63 EAHPKIARDLRTHPA

-88 AQVGESL
+88 VQVGDAL
-95 QGRFQV
+95 HGRFRV
-101 GERYLVQADV
+101 GERYIVQADV
-111 YVNERVQAVGY
+111 YVNGRVQAVGY
-122 ALDGGYTQYTV
+122 ALEGGYSQYTV

-138 LNGDAGCYLLRCPE
+138 LNGDAGCYLLRCPD

-166 CIVASYRI
+166 CVVASYRI

-180 QPNGKWLVIL
+180 LPNGRWLVIL

-197 YRCSGLEGLSSGNP
+197 YRCGGVDGLHAGSSPHLTSPVDGGG
-211 CVTPSLRF
+211 TPSPR
-219 PLQAGGTE
+219 AGRVGVGGTAV
-227 SGLPSRSHENPQG
+227 LFTDSR
-240 GDDSPDTRFP
+240 
-250 SRSRENLQGG
+250 
-260 DDSPNTR
+260 
-267 FPSQSRENLQGGD
+267 
-280 DSPNT
+280 
-285 RFPSRSGGNLKEG
+285 GNLLAE
-298 GQGVALLLT
+298 
-307 DFRGNPLTDAFEQAA
+307 AFEQAA

-331 IETPADAL
+331 IEAPADAL
-339 YDPAQVRAL
+339 YDPAQVHTL

-358 DILIFGEPTPALLE
+358 DILIFGEPTPEALE

-387 CHHTMP
+387 CHRTMSP
-393 SVPVDVGRLHYDRL
+393 VPVDVGRLHYDRL
-407 LVMGTSSWDITD
+407 LLMGTSSWDITD

-424 RDTALRNGDRLLL
+424 RDTALRKGDRLLL

-449 FYALTHP
+449 FYALTRP

-469 ERLEPLRA
+469 ERLEPLRE
-477 MGVPLAERAGIDLQF
+477 MGIPLALHAGIELQF

-498 DPDAQQAHLRS
+498 DPEAQQARLRA

-567 VGSSGST
+567 LGSSGST

-588 ALPARKVIGAIAGLN
+588 ALPARKVIGAVAGLN
-603 ALPEALQ
+603 ALPEALH

-628 DLPLIGLTELHDRL
+628 DLPLMGLTELHTRL

-664 RVCST
+664 RVCSKA
-669 MGEND
+669 GEND
-674 ATDR
+674 ATDY

>member
-1 MGSNPLPA
+1 VSAPA

-17 GAGLESLGRD
+17 GAGLENLGRD

-39 PNEILVRIDAVGVCF
+39 PNEILVRINAVGICF

-63 EAHPKIARDLRTHPV
+63 EAHPKIARNLRTHPA

-88 AQVGESL
+88 AQVGEAL
-95 QGRFQV
+95 QGRFQG
-101 GERYLVQADV
+101 GERYIVQADV
-111 YVNERVQAVGY
+111 YVNGRVQAVGY
-122 ALDGGYTQYTV
+122 ALDGGYSQYTV

-138 LNGDAGCYLLRCPE
+138 LNGDAGCYLLRCPDR
-152 HLSDAEAAL
+152 LSDAEAAL

-166 CIVASYRI
+166 CVVASYRI

-180 QPNGKWLVIL
+180 QPNGRWLVIL

-197 YRCSGLEGLSSGNP
+197 YRCGGVETFRPHPPCPPLPQAGEGERTGALPCAPTPLSHPVGEGSGVRADASPLSHPVGEGLG
-211 CVTPSLRF
+211 VRAT
-219 PLQAGGTE
+219 
-227 SGLPSRSHENPQG
+227 QG
-240 GDDSPDTRFP
+240 I
-250 SRSRENLQGG
+250 
-260 DDSPNTR
+260 
-267 FPSQSRENLQGGD
+267 
-280 DSPNT
+280 
-285 RFPSRSGGNLKEG
+285 
-298 GQGVALLLT
+298 ALLLT
-307 DFRGNPLTDAFEQAA
+307 DSRGNPLTDALEQTA
-322 HALGMATHR
+322 HALGMETHR

-339 YDPAQVRAL
+339 YDPARVHTL

-358 DILIFGEPTPALLE
+358 DILIFGEPTPEVLE

-387 CHHTMP
+387 CHRAMP
-393 SVPVDVGRLHYDRL
+393 PVPVDVGRLHYDRL

-424 RDTALRNGDRLLL
+424 RDASLRKGDRLLL

-449 FYALTHP
+449 FYALTRP

-469 ERLEPLRA
+469 ERLEPLRE
-477 MGVPLAERAGIDLQF
+477 MGVPLAQQAGIDLQF

-498 DPDAQQAHLRS
+498 DPDAQQAHLRA

-559 LASRHMRL
+559 LASRHMRV

-628 DLPLIGLTELHDRL
+628 DLPLMGLTELHERL

-664 RVCST
+664 RVCSKA
-669 MGEND
+669 GEND

>member
-1 MGSNPLPA
+1 VRA
-9 THLRWNLY
+9 T
-17 GAGLESLGRD
+17 
-27 GKPERLPLPQPA
+27 
-39 PNEILVRIDAVGVCF
+39 
-54 SDLKILRLG
+54 
-63 EAHPKIARDLRTHPV
+63 
-78 VMGHEICCTV
+78 
-88 AQVGESL
+88 
-95 QGRFQV
+95 
-101 GERYLVQADV
+101 
-111 YVNERVQAVGY
+111 
-122 ALDGGYTQYTV
+122 
-133 FGEPV
+133 
-138 LNGDAGCYLLRCPE
+138 
-152 HLSDAEAAL
+152 
-161 VEPWA
+161 
-166 CIVASYRI
+166 
-174 QPRPTP
+174 
-180 QPNGKWLVIL
+180 
-190 PHAPMVR
+190 
-197 YRCSGLEGLSSGNP
+197 
-211 CVTPSLRF
+211 
-219 PLQAGGTE
+219 
-227 SGLPSRSHENPQG
+227 
-240 GDDSPDTRFP
+240 
-250 SRSRENLQGG
+250 
-260 DDSPNTR
+260 
-267 FPSQSRENLQGGD
+267 
-280 DSPNT
+280 
-285 RFPSRSGGNLKEG
+285 
-298 GQGVALLLT
+298 QGVALLLT
-307 DFRGNPLTDAFEQAA
+307 DFRGNPLTDALEQTA

-339 YDPAQVRAL
+339 YDPAQVHTL

-358 DILIFGEPTPALLE
+358 DILIFGDPTPEVLK

-387 CHHTMP
+387 CHHKMP
-393 SVPVDVGRLHYDRL
+393 PVPVDVGRLHYDRL
-407 LVMGTSSWDITD
+407 LLMGTTSWDITD

-424 RDTALRNGDRLLL
+424 RDTALRKGDRLLL

-449 FYALTHP
+449 FYALTRP

-469 ERLEPLRA
+469 ERLEPLRK
-477 MGVPLAERAGIDLQF
+477 MGIPLAQQAGIDLQF

-498 DPDAQQAHLRS
+498 EPDAQQAHLRA

-552 VPLDLTP
+552 APLDLTP

-567 VGSSGST
+567 LGSSGST

-628 DLPLIGLTELHDRL
+628 DLPLMGLTELHERL

-664 RVCST
+664 RVCSKA
-669 MGEND
+669 GEND

>member
-1 MGSNPLPA
+1 VNLPA

-17 GAGLESLGRD
+17 GAGLENLGRD
-27 GKPERLPLPQPA
+27 GKSERLPLPQPA
-39 PNEILVRIDAVGVCF
+39 PNEILVRVDAVGICF

-111 YVNERVQAVGY
+111 YVNGRVQAVGY

-138 LNGDAGCYLLRCPE
+138 LNGDAGCYLLRCPD

-166 CIVASYRI
+166 CVVASYRI

-180 QPNGKWLVIL
+180 QPNGRWLVIL

-197 YRCSGLEGLSSGNP
+197 YRCGGVEALSVGNSGI
-211 CVTPSLRF
+211 TPSLRF

-227 SGLPSRSHENPQG
+227 LGSSPPGGGNPRGEGNLPS
-240 GDDSPDTRFP
+240 
-250 SRSRENLQGG
+250 
-260 DDSPNTR
+260 
-267 FPSQSRENLQGGD
+267 
-280 DSPNT
+280 T

-298 GQGVALLLT
+298 GQGVAILIT
-307 DFRGNPLTDAFEQAA
+307 DSRGNPLAEAFEQAA

-407 LVMGTSSWDITD
+407 LLMGTTSWDIAD

-424 RDTALRNGDRLLL
+424 RDTALRKGDRLLL

-449 FYALTHP
+449 FYALTRP

-469 ERLEPLRA
+469 ERLEPLRE
-477 MGVPLAERAGIDLQF
+477 MGIPLAQRAGIELQF

-498 DPDAQQAHLRS
+498 DPEAQQAHLRA

-559 LASRHMRL
+559 LASRHMRI

-610 AVQSHRYPGKVV
+610 AVQTHRYPGKVV
-622 VFPQLP
+622 IFPQLP
-628 DLPLIGLTELHDRL
+628 DLPLMGLTELHEHL

-669 MGEND
+669 IGEND

>member
-1 MGSNPLPA
+1 VSAPA
-9 THLRWNLY
+9 THLCWNLY
-17 GAGLESLGRD
+17 GAGLENLGRD
-27 GKPERLPLPQPA
+27 GKPERLPVPQPA
-39 PNEILVRIDAVGVCF
+39 PNEILVRIDAVGICF

-63 EAHPKIARDLRTHPV
+63 EAHPKIDRDLRKHPA

-88 AQVGESL
+88 VQVGDAL
-95 QGRFQV
+95 QGRFQI
-101 GERYLVQADV
+101 GERYIVQADV
-111 YVNERVQAVGY
+111 YVNGRVQAVGY
-122 ALDGGYTQYTV
+122 ALDGGFSQYTV

-138 LNGDAGCYLLRCPE
+138 LNGDAGCYLLRCPD
-152 HLSDAEAAL
+152 HVSDAEAAL

-166 CIVASYRI
+166 CVVASYRI

-180 QPNGKWLVIL
+180 LPNGRWLVIL

-197 YRCSGLEGLSSGNP
+197 YRCSGLEVFCPHPLNP
-211 CVTPSLRF
+211 
-219 PLQAGGTE
+219 PLPQAGEGERAGGAPPCAPTPLSHRVGE
-227 SGLPSRSHENPQG
+227 GQGVRAEPSPHPVGEGLGVRAKN
-240 GDDSPDTRFP
+240 
-250 SRSRENLQGG
+250 
-260 DDSPNTR
+260 
-267 FPSQSRENLQGGD
+267 
-280 DSPNT
+280 
-285 RFPSRSGGNLKEG
+285 
-298 GQGVALLLT
+298 GVALLLT
-307 DFRGNPLTDAFEQAA
+307 DSRGNPLTDAFEQAA

-339 YDPAQVRAL
+339 YDPERIRAL

-358 DILIFGEPTPALLE
+358 DILIFGDPTPEVLE
-372 AAQDALCYGGALSFT
+372 AAQDALSYGGALSFT
-387 CHHTMP
+387 CHRSMP
-393 SVPVDVGRLHYDRL
+393 PVPVDVGRLHYDRL
-407 LVMGTSSWDITD
+407 LLMGTTSWDITD

-424 RDTALRNGDRLLL
+424 RDTALRKGDRLLL

-449 FYALTHP
+449 FYALTRP

-498 DPDAQQAHLRS
+498 DPDAQQAHLRA

-521 ASSAEAVAL
+521 ASSADAVAL

-552 VPLDLTP
+552 APLDLTP

-567 VGSSGST
+567 LGSSGST

-628 DLPLIGLTELHDRL
+628 DLPLIGLTELHERL

-649 EAGRYWTRDAERALY
+649 ESGRYWTRDAERALY
-664 RVCST
+664 RVCSKA
-669 MGEND
+669 GEND

>member
-1 MGSNPLPA
+1 VRLPA

-17 GAGLESLGRD
+17 GAGLENLGRD

-39 PNEILVRIDAVGVCF
+39 PNEILVRINAVGICF

-63 EAHPKIARDLRTHPV
+63 EAHPKIARDLRKHPA

-88 AQVGESL
+88 VQVGEAL
-95 QGRFQV
+95 RGRFQV
-101 GERYLVQADV
+101 GERYIVQADV
-111 YVNERVQAVGY
+111 YVNGRVQAVGY
-122 ALDGGYTQYTV
+122 ALDGGYSQYTV

-138 LNGDAGCYLLRCPE
+138 LSGDAGCYLLRCPD

-166 CIVASYRI
+166 CVVASYRI

-180 QPNGKWLVIL
+180 LPNGRWLVIL

-197 YRCSGLEGLSSGNP
+197 YRCGGVETFRPHPPCPPLPQAGEGERTGALPCAPTPLSHPVGEGLG
-211 CVTPSLRF
+211 VRAT
-219 PLQAGGTE
+219 
-227 SGLPSRSHENPQG
+227 QG
-240 GDDSPDTRFP
+240 I
-250 SRSRENLQGG
+250 
-260 DDSPNTR
+260 
-267 FPSQSRENLQGGD
+267 
-280 DSPNT
+280 
-285 RFPSRSGGNLKEG
+285 
-298 GQGVALLLT
+298 ALLLT
-307 DFRGNPLTDAFEQAA
+307 DSRGNPLAEAFEQAA
-322 HALGMATHR
+322 HALGMETHR
-331 IETPADAL
+331 LETPADAL
-339 YDPAQVRAL
+339 YDSERIRAL

-358 DILIFGEPTPALLE
+358 DILIFGDPTPEVLE

-387 CHHTMP
+387 CHHKMP
-393 SVPVDVGRLHYDRL
+393 PVPVDVGRLHYDRL

-424 RDTALRNGDRLLL
+424 RDASLRKGDRLLL
-437 FGAGGAMGQMQL
+437 FGAGGAIGQMQL
-449 FYALTHP
+449 FYALTRP

-469 ERLEPLRA
+469 ERLEPLRE
-477 MGVPLAERAGIDLQF
+477 MGVPLAQHAGIELQF

-498 DPDAQQAHLRS
+498 DPDAQQAHLRA

-521 ASSAEAVAL
+521 ASSAESVAL

-567 VGSSGST
+567 LGSSGST

-628 DLPLIGLTELHDRL
+628 NLPLVGLIELHERL

>member
-1 MGSNPLPA
+1 VRLPA

-17 GAGLESLGRD
+17 GAGLENLGRD
-27 GKPERLPLPQPA
+27 GKPERLPTPQPA
-39 PNEILVRIDAVGVCF
+39 PNEILVRIDAVGICF

-63 EAHPKIARDLRTHPV
+63 EAHPKIARDLRTHPA

-88 AQVGESL
+88 VQVGEAL
-95 QGRFQV
+95 RGRFHV
-101 GERYLVQADV
+101 GERYIVQADV
-111 YVNERVQAVGY
+111 YVNGRVRAVGY

-138 LNGDAGCYLLRCPE
+138 LNGDAGCYLLRCPD

-166 CIVASYRI
+166 CVVASYRI

-180 QPNGKWLVIL
+180 QPNGRWLVIL

-197 YRCSGLEGLSSGNP
+197 YRCGGVETFRPHPPCPPLPQAGEGERTGALPCAPTPLSHPVGEGSGVRADASPLSHPVGEGSGVRADASPLSHPVGEGLG
-211 CVTPSLRF
+211 VRAT
-219 PLQAGGTE
+219 
-227 SGLPSRSHENPQG
+227 
-240 GDDSPDTRFP
+240 
-250 SRSRENLQGG
+250 
-260 DDSPNTR
+260 
-267 FPSQSRENLQGGD
+267 
-280 DSPNT
+280 
-285 RFPSRSGGNLKEG
+285 
-298 GQGVALLLT
+298 QGVALLLT

-331 IETPADAL
+331 LETTADAL
-339 YDPAQVRAL
+339 YDPAQVHTL

-358 DILIFGEPTPALLE
+358 DILIFGEPTPEVLE

-387 CHHTMP
+387 CHRAMP
-393 SVPVDVGRLHYDRL
+393 PVPVDVGRLHYDRL
-407 LVMGTSSWDITD
+407 LVMGTTSWDITD

-424 RDTALRNGDRLLL
+424 RDASLRKGDRLLL

-449 FYALTHP
+449 FYALTRP

-469 ERLEPLRA
+469 ERLEPLRE
-477 MGVPLAERAGIDLQF
+477 MGVPLAQQAGIDLQF

-498 DPDAQQAHLRS
+498 DPDAQQAHLRA

-552 VPLDLTP
+552 APLDLTP
-559 LASRHMRL
+559 LASRHMRV

-628 DLPLIGLTELHDRL
+628 NLPLIGLTELHERL

-664 RVCST
+664 RVCSKA
-669 MGEND
+669 GEND

>member
-1 MGSNPLPA
+1 VSLPT

-17 GAGLESLGRD
+17 GAGLENLGRD
-27 GKPERLPLPQPA
+27 GKPERLPVPQPA
-39 PNEILVRIDAVGVCF
+39 PNEILVRINAVGICF

-63 EAHPKIARDLRTHPV
+63 EAHPKIARDLRTHPA

-88 AQVGESL
+88 VQVGEAL
-95 QGRFQV
+95 RGRFHV
-101 GERYLVQADV
+101 GERYIVQADV
-111 YVNERVQAVGY
+111 YVNGRVQAVGY
-122 ALDGGYTQYTV
+122 ALDGGYSQYTV

-138 LNGDAGCYLLRCPE
+138 LNGDAGCYLLRCPD

-166 CIVASYRI
+166 CVVASYRI

-180 QPNGKWLVIL
+180 QPNGRWLVIL

-211 CVTPSLRF
+211 CVTPSLGF

-240 GDDSPDTRFP
+240 TDDSPDTRFP
-250 SRSRENLQGG
+250 SRSREN
-260 DDSPNTR
+260 P
-267 FPSQSRENLQGGD
+267 QGGD

-307 DFRGNPLTDAFEQAA
+307 DFRGNPLTEAFEQAA

-339 YDPAQVRAL
+339 YDPARVHTL
-348 RDAYAPDGFT
+348 RDTYAPDGFT
-358 DILIFGEPTPALLE
+358 DILIFGDPTPEVLE

-387 CHHTMP
+387 CHHKMP
-393 SVPVDVGRLHYDRL
+393 PVPVDVGRLHYDRL
-407 LVMGTSSWDITD
+407 LVMGTTSWDITD

-424 RDTALRNGDRLLL
+424 RDASLRKGDRLLL
-437 FGAGGAMGQMQL
+437 FGAGGAMGQMQI
-449 FYALTHP
+449 FYALTRP

-469 ERLEPLRA
+469 ERLEPLRE
-477 MGVPLAERAGIDLQF
+477 MGIPLAQQAGIDLQF

-498 DPDAQQAHLRS
+498 DPDAQQAHLRA

-521 ASSAEAVAL
+521 ASSVEAVAL

-552 VPLDLTP
+552 VALDLTP
-559 LASRHMRL
+559 LASRHMRI

-628 DLPLIGLTELHDRL
+628 DLPLIGLTELHERL

-664 RVCST
+664 RVCSNA
-669 MGEND
+669 GEND

>member
-1 MGSNPLPA
+1 MSSNPLPA

-17 GAGLESLGRD
+17 GAGLENLGRD

-39 PNEILVRIDAVGVCF
+39 PNEILVRIDAVGICF

-63 EAHPKIARDLRTHPV
+63 EAHPKIARDLRKHPA

-88 AQVGESL
+88 VQVVDAL
-95 QGRFQV
+95 QGRFHI
-101 GERYLVQADV
+101 GERYIVQADV
-111 YVNERVQAVGY
+111 YVNGRVQAVGY
-122 ALDGGYTQYTV
+122 ALDGGYSQYTV

-138 LNGDAGCYLLRCPE
+138 LNGDAGCYLLRCPD

-166 CIVASYRI
+166 CVVASYRI

-180 QPNGKWLVIL
+180 LPNGRWLVIL

-197 YRCSGLEGLSSGNP
+197 YRCGGVEKLNPPTPVHSSPLERGERVRVRGDSGI
-211 CVTPSLRF
+211 
-219 PLQAGGTE
+219 
-227 SGLPSRSHENPQG
+227 
-240 GDDSPDTRFP
+240 
-250 SRSRENLQGG
+250 
-260 DDSPNTR
+260 
-267 FPSQSRENLQGGD
+267 
-280 DSPNT
+280 
-285 RFPSRSGGNLKEG
+285 
-298 GQGVALLLT
+298 ALLLT
-307 DFRGNPLTDAFEQAA
+307 DPRGNPLAEAFEHAA
-322 HALGMATHR
+322 RALGMEFHR
-331 IETPADAL
+331 IEALADAL
-339 YDPAQVRAL
+339 YDPARVRAL
-348 RDAYAPDGFT
+348 RDTHAPDGFT
-358 DILIFGEPTPALLE
+358 DILIFGEPTPEVLE
-372 AAQDALCYGGALSFT
+372 AAQDALGYGGALSFT
-387 CHHTMP
+387 CHRTIP
-393 SVPVDVGRLHYDRL
+393 PVPVDVGRLHYDRL
-407 LVMGTSSWDITD
+407 LLMGTTSWDITD

-424 RDTALRNGDRLLL
+424 RDTALRKGDRLLL
-437 FGAGGAMGQMQL
+437 FGAGGAMGQMHL
-449 FYALTHP
+449 FYALTRP

-469 ERLEPLRA
+469 ERLEPLRE
-477 MGVPLAERAGIDLQF
+477 MGIPLAQHAGIELQF

-498 DPDAQQAHLRS
+498 DPEAQQAHLRA

-521 ASSAEAVAL
+521 ASSAETVAL

-567 VGSSGST
+567 LGSSGST

-579 ECLRLVAEG
+579 ECLLLVAEG

-664 RVCST
+664 RVCSNA
-669 MGEND
+669 GEND
-674 ATDR
+674 ATDP

>member
-17 GAGLESLGRD
+17 GAGLENLGRN

-39 PNEILVRIDAVGVCF
+39 PNEILVRIDAVGICF

-63 EAHPKIARDLRTHPV
+63 EAHPKIARDLRTHPA

-88 AQVGESL
+88 VQVGDAL
-95 QGRFQV
+95 QGRFRV
-101 GERYLVQADV
+101 GERYIVQADV
-111 YVNERVQAVGY
+111 YVNGRVQAVGY

-138 LNGDAGCYLLRCPE
+138 LNGDAGCYLLRCPD

-166 CIVASYRI
+166 CVVASYRI

-180 QPNGKWLVIL
+180 LPNGRWLVIL
-190 PHAPMVR
+190 PYAPMVR
-197 YRCSGLEGLSSGNP
+197 YRCGGLEKLNPPTPVPSPPLERGERVRVRGDSGI
-211 CVTPSLRF
+211 
-219 PLQAGGTE
+219 
-227 SGLPSRSHENPQG
+227 
-240 GDDSPDTRFP
+240 
-250 SRSRENLQGG
+250 
-260 DDSPNTR
+260 
-267 FPSQSRENLQGGD
+267 
-280 DSPNT
+280 
-285 RFPSRSGGNLKEG
+285 
-298 GQGVALLLT
+298 ALLLT
-307 DFRGNPLTDAFEQAA
+307 DSRGNPLAEAFEQAA
-322 HALGMATHR
+322 HALGMGTHR
-331 IETPADAL
+331 LATPADAL
-339 YDPAQVRAL
+339 YDPARVRAL
-348 RDAYAPDGFT
+348 RDTYAPDGFT
-358 DILIFGEPTPALLE
+358 DILIFGEPTPEVLE
-372 AAQDALCYGGALSFT
+372 AAQDALGYGGALSFT
-387 CHHTMP
+387 CHRTMP
-393 SVPVDVGRLHYDRL
+393 PVPVDVGRLHYDRL
-407 LVMGTSSWDITD
+407 LLMGTTSWDITD

-424 RDTALRNGDRLLL
+424 RDTALRKGERLLL
-437 FGAGGAMGQMQL
+437 FGAGGAMGQMHL
-449 FYALTHP
+449 FYALTRP

-469 ERLEPLRA
+469 ERLEPLRE
-477 MGVPLAERAGIDLQF
+477 MGIPLAQQAGIELQF

-498 DPDAQQAHLRS
+498 DPEAQQAHLRA

-552 VPLDLTP
+552 VPLDLTL

-567 VGSSGST
+567 LGSSGSA

-610 AVQSHRYPGKVV
+610 AVQSHRYSGKVV

-628 DLPLIGLTELHDRL
+628 DLPLTGLTELHERM

-649 EAGRYWTRDAERALY
+649 ESGRYWTHEAERALY
-664 RVCST
+664 QVFSET
-669 MGEND
+669 KVQSP
-674 ATDR
+674 

>member
-1 MGSNPLPA
+1 MSSNPLPA

-17 GAGLESLGRD
+17 GAGLENLGRD

-39 PNEILVRIDAVGVCF
+39 PNEILVRIDAVGICF

-63 EAHPKIARDLRTHPV
+63 EAHPKIARDLRTHPA

-88 AQVGESL
+88 VQVGDAL
-95 QGRFQV
+95 QGRFRV
-101 GERYLVQADV
+101 GERYIVQADV
-111 YVNERVQAVGY
+111 YVNGRVQAVGY
-122 ALDGGYTQYTV
+122 ALDGGYSQYTI

-138 LNGDAGCYLLRCPE
+138 LNGDAGCYLLRCPD

-166 CIVASYRI
+166 CVVASYRI

-180 QPNGKWLVIL
+180 LPNGRWLVIL

-197 YRCSGLEGLSSGNP
+197 YRCSELEVLSVGNSGI
-211 CVTPSLRF
+211 TPSSRF

-227 SGLPSRSHENPQG
+227 LGSS
-240 GDDSPDTRFP
+240 
-250 SRSRENLQGG
+250 
-260 DDSPNTR
+260 
-267 FPSQSRENLQGGD
+267 
-280 DSPNT
+280 
-285 RFPSRSGGNLKEG
+285 SRSGGNLKEG
-298 GQGVALLLT
+298 GQGVAILIT
-307 DFRGNPLTDAFEQAA
+307 DSRGNPLTEAFEKAA
-322 HALGMATHR
+322 HALGMALHR

-339 YDPAQVRAL
+339 YDPERIRAL

-358 DILIFGEPTPALLE
+358 DILIFGEPTPEVLE
-372 AAQDALCYGGALSFT
+372 AAQDALSYGGALSFT
-387 CHHTMP
+387 CHRSMP
-393 SVPVDVGRLHYDRL
+393 PVPVDVGRLHYDRL
-407 LVMGTSSWDITD
+407 LLMGTTSWDITD

-424 RDTALRNGDRLLL
+424 RDTALRKGDRLLL

-449 FYALTHP
+449 FYALTRP

-469 ERLEPLRA
+469 ERLEPLRE
-477 MGVPLAERAGIDLQF
+477 MGIPLAQQAGIDLQF

-498 DPDAQQAHLRS
+498 DPDAQQAHLRA

-567 VGSSGST
+567 LGSSGST

-628 DLPLIGLTELHDRL
+628 DLPLMGLTELHERL

-664 RVCST
+664 RVCSKA
-669 MGEND
+669 GEND

>member
-1 MGSNPLPA
+1 VSLPT

-17 GAGLESLGRD
+17 GAGLENLGRD
-27 GKPERLPLPQPA
+27 GKPERLPVPQPA
-39 PNEILVRIDAVGVCF
+39 PNEILVRIDAVGICF

-63 EAHPKIARDLRTHPV
+63 EAHPKIARDLRTHPA

-88 AQVGESL
+88 VQVGDAL
-95 QGRFQV
+95 QGRFRV
-101 GERYLVQADV
+101 GERYIVQADV
-111 YVNERVQAVGY
+111 YVNGRVQAVGY
-122 ALDGGYTQYTV
+122 ALDGGYSQYTV

-166 CIVASYRI
+166 CVVASYRI

-180 QPNGKWLVIL
+180 LPNGRWLVIL

-197 YRCSGLEGLSSGNP
+197 YRCGGVEALSVGNSGI
-211 CVTPSLRF
+211 TPSLRF

-227 SGLPSRSHENPQG
+227 LGSSPPGGGNPRGEGNLPS
-240 GDDSPDTRFP
+240 
-250 SRSRENLQGG
+250 
-260 DDSPNTR
+260 
-267 FPSQSRENLQGGD
+267 
-280 DSPNT
+280 T

-322 HALGMATHR
+322 HALGMALHR

-348 RDAYAPDGFT
+348 RDTYAPDGFT
-358 DILIFGEPTPALLE
+358 DILIFGDPTPEVLE

-387 CHHTMP
+387 CHHKMP
-393 SVPVDVGRLHYDRL
+393 PVPVDVGRLHYDRL
-407 LVMGTSSWDITD
+407 LLMGTTSWDIAD

-424 RDTALRNGDRLLL
+424 RDTALRKGDRLLL

-449 FYALTHP
+449 FYALTRP

-469 ERLEPLRA
+469 ERLEPLRE
-477 MGVPLAERAGIDLQF
+477 MGVPLAQQAGIDLQF

-498 DPDAQQAHLRS
+498 YPDTQQAHLRA

-552 VPLDLTP
+552 VALDLTP
-559 LASRHMRL
+559 LASRHMRI

-628 DLPLIGLTELHDRL
+628 DLPLIGLTELHERL

-664 RVCST
+664 RVCSNA
-669 MGEND
+669 GEND

>member
-1 MGSNPLPA
+1 VSLPT

-17 GAGLESLGRD
+17 GAGLGNLGRN
-27 GKPERLPLPQPA
+27 GKPERLPTPQPA
-39 PNEILVRIDAVGVCF
+39 PNEILVRIDAVGICF

-63 EAHPKIARDLRTHPV
+63 EAHPKIDRDLRKHPA

-88 AQVGESL
+88 VQVGEAL
-95 QGRFQV
+95 RGRFHV
-101 GERYLVQADV
+101 GERYIVQADV
-111 YVNERVQAVGY
+111 YVNGRVQAVGY
-122 ALDGGYTQYTV
+122 ALDGGYSQYTV

-138 LNGDAGCYLLRCPE
+138 LNGDAGCYLLRCPDR
-152 HLSDAEAAL
+152 LSDAEAAL

-166 CIVASYRI
+166 CVVASYRI

-180 QPNGKWLVIL
+180 LPNGRWLVIL

-197 YRCSGLEGLSSGNP
+197 YRCGGLKTFRPHPPCPPLSQAGEGERTGALPCAPTPLSHPVGEGSGVRADASPLSHPVGEGLG
-211 CVTPSLRF
+211 VRAT
-219 PLQAGGTE
+219 
-227 SGLPSRSHENPQG
+227 QG
-240 GDDSPDTRFP
+240 I
-250 SRSRENLQGG
+250 
-260 DDSPNTR
+260 
-267 FPSQSRENLQGGD
+267 
-280 DSPNT
+280 
-285 RFPSRSGGNLKEG
+285 
-298 GQGVALLLT
+298 ALLLT
-307 DFRGNPLTDAFEQAA
+307 DSRGNPLTEAFEQAA
-322 HALGMATHR
+322 HALGMALHR

-339 YDPAQVRAL
+339 YDPAQVHTL

-358 DILIFGEPTPALLE
+358 DILIFGEPTPEVLE
-372 AAQDALCYGGALSFT
+372 AAQDALSYGGALSFT
-387 CHHTMP
+387 CHRAMP
-393 SVPVDVGRLHYDRL
+393 PVPVDVGRLHYDRL

-424 RDTALRNGDRLLL
+424 RDASLRKGDRLLL

-449 FYALTHP
+449 FYALTRP

-469 ERLEPLRA
+469 ERLEPLRE
-477 MGVPLAERAGIDLQF
+477 MGIPLAQQAGIDLQF

-498 DPDAQQAHLRS
+498 EPDAQQAHLRA

-521 ASSAEAVAL
+521 ASSVEAVAL

-552 VPLDLTP
+552 APLDLTP

-567 VGSSGST
+567 LGSSGST

-628 DLPLIGLTELHDRL
+628 DLPLIGLTELHERL

>member
-1 MGSNPLPA
+1 VSLPT

-17 GAGLESLGRD
+17 GAGLENLGRN
-27 GKPERLPLPQPA
+27 GKPERLPMPQPT
-39 PNEILVRIDAVGVCF
+39 PNEILVRIDAVGICF

-63 EAHPKIARDLRTHPV
+63 EAHPKIDRDLRTHPA

-88 AQVGESL
+88 VQVGEAL
-95 QGRFQV
+95 RGRFHV
-101 GERYLVQADV
+101 GERYIVQADV
-111 YVNERVQAVGY
+111 YVNGRVQAVGY
-122 ALDGGYTQYTV
+122 ALDGGYSQYTV

-138 LNGDAGCYLLRCPE
+138 LNGDAGCYLLRCPD

-166 CIVASYRI
+166 CVVASYRI

-180 QPNGKWLVIL
+180 QPNGRWLVIL

-197 YRCSGLEGLSSGNP
+197 YRCGGVETFRPHPPCPPLPQAGEGERTGALPCAPTPLSHPVGEGSGVRADASPLSHPVGEGLG
-211 CVTPSLRF
+211 VRAT
-219 PLQAGGTE
+219 
-227 SGLPSRSHENPQG
+227 QG
-240 GDDSPDTRFP
+240 I
-250 SRSRENLQGG
+250 
-260 DDSPNTR
+260 
-267 FPSQSRENLQGGD
+267 
-280 DSPNT
+280 
-285 RFPSRSGGNLKEG
+285 
-298 GQGVALLLT
+298 ALLLT
-307 DFRGNPLTDAFEQAA
+307 DSRGNPLTDAFEQAA
-322 HALGMATHR
+322 HALGMALHR

-339 YDPAQVRAL
+339 YDPERIRAL

-358 DILIFGEPTPALLE
+358 DILIFGEPTPEVLE

-387 CHHTMP
+387 CHHKMP
-393 SVPVDVGRLHYDRL
+393 PVPVDVGRLHYDRL

-424 RDTALRNGDRLLL
+424 RDTALRKGDRLLL

-449 FYALTHP
+449 FYALTRP

-469 ERLEPLRA
+469 ERLEPLRE
-477 MGVPLAERAGIDLQF
+477 MGIPLAQQAGIDLQF

-498 DPDAQQAHLRS
+498 EPDAQQAHLRA

-552 VPLDLTP
+552 APLDLTP
-559 LASRHMRL
+559 LASRHMRV

-628 DLPLIGLTELHDRL
+628 DLPLMGLTELHERL

-664 RVCST
+664 RVCSKA
-669 MGEND
+669 GEND